1 MVEIKEKLNR
11 ALNYIRKNKILDTT
25 AKSLLSEIPIA
36 GPFLNEW
43 YQNIGIKDTQ
53 KVEEIILFLERI
65 SEKNEQ
71 DFNRLVM
78 VINENKKDLIENNK
92 MLTDIYNNFDII
104 LSRLEEIPTR
114 KELPTIMQ
122 DVIRKELRDALR
134 HEKITDPNSA
144 SITKPSSKLIN
155 KYSEIKSVD
164 EFGFT
169 QSSET
174 YYYMGLTAL
183 SNRDFEEATRFFET
197 ALHIDPDY
205 TEPYN
210 ALSFIYQ
217 MKGNEALHNP
227 DKSLYYLEK
236 AEEYSRNALQ
246 INDKN
251 LATLVQLGYVY
262 KDFAQRAQINKKQS
276 EDALNKSKGL
286 FEVVIEHD
294 KNNAG
299 AHNGLGNIYALT
311 KKFDEAVSEY
321 KKAINLMPNYTFAH
335 HDLAIAYYKEMKI
348 NHKQELNF
356 AKSAMEEFEIVLR
369 LNSSNPVFPQ
379 EYIPKIQNL
388 IDYLS
393 SIINQIRP
401 NT

>member
-1 MVEIKEKLNR
+1 MKHMVEIKEKINK
-11 ALNYIRKNKILDTT
+11 ALNYIRKNKILDPI
-25 AKSLLSEIPIA
+25 AISLLSEIPIA
-36 GPFLNEW
+36 GKFLEKW
-43 YQNIGIKDTQ
+43 YQKIGIEDTQ

-71 DFNRLVM
+71 DFNRLFEA
-78 VINENKKDLIENNK
+78 INENEEKIIKNNV
-92 MLTDIYNNFDII
+92 MLTDISNNINII
-104 LSRLEEIPTR
+104 LSRLKEVPTLKEMQGVFR
-114 KELPTIMQ
+114 KELH
-122 DVIRKELRDALR
+122 DALLR
-134 HEKITDPNSA
+134 GNITDPNSA
-144 SITKPSSKLIN
+144 FKTKPPPELIN
-155 KYSEIKSVD
+155 KYSEIKSFEV
-164 EFGFT
+164 FGFT
-169 QSSET
+169 QAPET
-174 YYYMGLTAL
+174 YYNMGLTAL

-197 ALHIDPDY
+197 ALRIDPNY

-217 MKGNEALHNP
+217 MKGNEALHDP

-299 AHNGLGNIYALT
+299 AHNGLGNVYALT

-335 HDLAIAYYKEMKI
+335 HDLAIAFYEEMKI

-369 LNSSNPVFPQ
+369 LNSSNPVFSQ
-379 EYIPKIQNL
+379 EHAAQIQNF
-388 IDYLS
+388 IGYLRS
-393 SIINQIRP
+393 L
-401 NT
+401 